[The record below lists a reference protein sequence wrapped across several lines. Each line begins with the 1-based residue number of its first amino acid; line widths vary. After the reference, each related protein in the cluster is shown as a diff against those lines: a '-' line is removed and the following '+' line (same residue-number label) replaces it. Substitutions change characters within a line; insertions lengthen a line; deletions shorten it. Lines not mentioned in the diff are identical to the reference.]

1 MPIEPIGLSSSQLK
15 LQLFRI
21 APAEACWIEH
31 MMETDDRF
39 CKIVGADGW
48 ILLWDVMKLYYQA
61 LAAPFTF
68 VVIVRL

>member
-48 ILLWDVMKLYYQA
+48 ILLWDVRNV
-61 LAAPFTF
+61 LASVGRAPFTF